1 MDTKNL
7 ITQKH
12 YFRGELALLIAVLM
26 NSFGVVL
33 MLHSGSGI
41 SAISSVPYA
50 FSAVFPHISL
60 GTWTYIFQ
68 GLLVLSLMILR
79 KKFVPQYLF
88 SFVVG
93 FSFSEFLDIHK
104 AWINILP
111 ENFILRIIYFVASY
125 IILCI
130 GIALSNRCKLPIIP
144 TEDRKSVV

>member
-60 GTWTYIFQ
+60 WKMYIERNDEEKIFQ
-68 GLLVLSLMILR
+68 LDKDFHKLL
-79 KKFVPQYLF
+79 Y
-88 SFVVG
+88 
-93 FSFSEFLDIHK
+93 
-104 AWINILP
+104 
-111 ENFILRIIYFVASY
+111 
-125 IILCI
+125 ILC
-130 GIALSNRCKLPIIP
+130 G
-144 TEDRKSVV
+144 DRKSVV